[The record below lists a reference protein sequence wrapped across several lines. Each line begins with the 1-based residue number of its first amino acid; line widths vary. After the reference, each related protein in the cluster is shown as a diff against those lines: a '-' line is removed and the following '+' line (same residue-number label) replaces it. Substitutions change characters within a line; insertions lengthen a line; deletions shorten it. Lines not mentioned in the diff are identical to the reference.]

1 MLKTSVSSK
10 WMERMTVSLGL
21 RLVLYLVREIFFLSG
36 ESQGI
41 LTTDVCDERAKSERL
56 IKGQRE

>member
-1 MLKTSVSSK
+1 
-10 WMERMTVSLGL
+10 MTVSLGL